1 MVTTLFKEDEFPI
14 NIVDDKK
21 ICIGFCMQCPLAIK
35 YDLGINDEGCDQV
48 IESIMKGKDKMK
60 KLVALLAVAVF
71 ATPVFAVEETV
82 QQENQKVDNNSSF
95 LGVNFVKQ
103 PEEQGGKQ
111 LVTNKKSFLFI
122 NVVINGKPIVVQEK
136 EAEAK

>member
-1 MVTTLFKEDEFPI
+1 
-14 NIVDDKK
+14 
-21 ICIGFCMQCPLAIK
+21 
-35 YDLGINDEGCDQV
+35 
-48 IESIMKGKDKMK
+48 MK
-60 KLVALLAVAVF
+60 KLVALLVAVLL
-71 ATPVFAVEETV
+71 ATPVFAAEEAV
-82 QQENQKVDNNSSF
+82 QQENQKVDNNGSF

-122 NVVINGKPIVVQEK
+122 NVVINGKPVVVQEK